1 MKEKL
6 RKVIS
11 SKIFI
16 LTFILILLFTCII
29 LFYLLIEKDEKVVK
43 TNPYDIELS
52 SMDNFVFLGDSIT
65 DYYPID
71 ELYDGMP
78 VVNSGIAG
86 YTTEDILNNLDNMV
100 TIYNP
105 TKVFILI
112 GTNDIER
119 DKSNDEII
127 TNIKRIVSEIIK
139 KRPNTK
145 IYIESIYPINNTDNE
160 KIVHTSVGKRTNE
173 TIKEINKEIKLYC
186 KNNGYTYIDM
196 YNELIDQ
203 DGNLDLK
210 YTTEGLHISD
220 LGYLKITKVLYK
232 YLDD

>member
-1 MKEKL
+1 MKEKI

-112 GTNDIER
+112 GTNDMER
-119 DKSNDEII
+119 DKSND
-127 TNIKRIVSEIIK
+127 
-139 KRPNTK
+139 
-145 IYIESIYPINNTDNE
+145 
-160 KIVHTSVGKRTNE
+160 
-173 TIKEINKEIKLYC
+173 
-186 KNNGYTYIDM
+186 
-196 YNELIDQ
+196 
-203 DGNLDLK
+203 
-210 YTTEGLHISD
+210 
-220 LGYLKITKVLYK
+220 
-232 YLDD
+232 